1 MGKIFFCVIAKF
13 KHMRRN
19 SSSNWKVGL
28 FVVIGLVLFLGGL
41 FFIGNQKNLF
51 SSVLHV
57 RAVFNNV
64 SGLNVGSNVRVG
76 GITVGTVESIQLE
89 TDTTVKVVMAIE
101 RNVRRFISKDAVVS
115 IGNDG
120 LMGEKV
126 IVISPGS
133 NSVEKV
139 NEGGLLSSQPP
150 FDIDQIFASL
160 KISVNHAA
168 VMTGELSEIAYRI
181 NHGNGVL
188 SRLIG
193 DSIFADNVAKTMTN
207 LKNSSRGLDE
217 NMEAAKHNFLLSGY
231 FKKQKKEAEKK
242 KEELEKA
249 KLEQKQKS

>member
-1 MGKIFFCVIAKF
+1 
-13 KHMRRN
+13 MRRN